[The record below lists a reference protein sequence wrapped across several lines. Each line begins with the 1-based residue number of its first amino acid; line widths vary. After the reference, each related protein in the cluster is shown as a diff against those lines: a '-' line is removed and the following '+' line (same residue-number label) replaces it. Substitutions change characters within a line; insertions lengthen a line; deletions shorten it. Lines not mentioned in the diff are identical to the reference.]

1 MDRIFGPH
9 QPGPF
14 GTTLAALIGGEMVYE
29 PAIDDYVIHADRHI
43 LTWSKGAV
51 ILDAHSPA
59 AVELGRHSEGASKL
73 AAAFRMA
80 TTGVAA

>member
-1 MDRIFGPH
+1 MNDFTARPA
-9 QPGPF
+9 P
-14 GTTLAALIGGEMVYE
+14 LAHKLASAIGGTFEYD
-29 PAIDDYVIHADRHI
+29 PAIDDHVIRVGEHVITSTMR
-43 LTWSKGAV
+43 GAL